1 MSKKFELL
9 RRNDN
14 RKVCDA
20 TKSSSL
26 SAMDAPAE
34 RTTFSLRRQTRSMF
48 MHDDNHTTSP
58 VTSNNS
64 FKTFFHRIGS
74 TGMLSRGQQN
84 NVKPTTD
91 ARTLYRSS
99 STSQLNTSSYIK
111 GDDPTDGVNLSG
123 RTKSTEQMALLEK
136 KHSHEKLLLC
146 ANKLPTKAASYDDIA
161 RVANEPQMPSKRA
174 NFPYAFLR
182 SKLSVLPEENGGSVI
197 NQKRVGRN
205 GLANEH
211 TVKAMTHTPHRSDEI
226 KVMANRANDSLT
238 SHDDTNCGQ
247 INALTYQR
255 INSFVSSNES
265 GYDSDSRQMDEQN
278 VIQSANAKNS
288 VENGL
293 DKAVASSRTSN
304 GENPIKRRR
313 YKHIKLDR
321 RNPNDML
328 GIIVSPQY
336 FNLDK
341 SIECRYVVTDINKSG
356 LANSDGKIRIGD
368 EIVNVNRMN
377 LRGMQSYEKVQEI
390 LKGFIDNSVEL
401 VISHDDLPAKPFQ
414 NVNTTETAVKLNGTI
429 SIESILEDADCM
441 QAQQTA
447 NSNSITSLNG
457 DAETGMASLP
467 NERNTDTLEN
477 RNNKSATDAPNTNV
491 QPKTNILS
499 GNKIID
505 MLPLQHCTEYI
516 PVYGDRSKTASII
529 GDDEKWQI
537 LSKHRSDFLSKYHG
551 YSSPQGI
558 DASNKTVARP
568 FDSALL
574 NLPTTKQCRYSYC
587 EYKPSSTSDYVKA
600 TFCTPYSAPLEYRS
614 IRFNRDLVRHSC
626 DLGGNVGES
635 HENNDTKQT
644 DEQIEKASLIESDA
658 NGAANARTRDESG
671 GTTIDTT
678 KIIAK
683 PISNKCDVDNK
694 DIEGGFQPNK
704 TNGSIILFRFF
715 LFHCFN
721 KRTPHTVQK
730 DIQKFIYLKVNFY
743 KGYGMKSLGFSIV
756 GGRDSPRGNLG
767 IFVKTIFASG
777 QAADNGN
784 LLVGMYDFGCVF
796 CSFSSCGAGKTCS
809 THLKPITVTKFDLM

>member
-1 MSKKFELL
+1 MFSRFSHTLLFLSLAVFTWGRRMSKKFELL

-20 TKSSSL
+20 TKSATL
-26 SAMDAPAE
+26 SATDAPAE
-34 RTTFSLRRQTRSMF
+34 RSTFSLRRQTRSMF
-48 MHDDNHTTSP
+48 MHDDNHTASP

-74 TGMLSRGQQN
+74 TGMLSRGHQN

-111 GDDPTDGVNLSG
+111 GDDPTDGVNLCS

-136 KHSHEKLLLC
+136 KHSTHDKLLLS
-146 ANKLPTKAASYDDIA
+146 ANKMPTKAASYDDIA

-211 TVKAMTHTPHRSDEI
+211 THTVKAMSHLPHRSDEM
-226 KVMANRANDSLT
+226 KVKSNRANDSLT
-238 SHDDTNCGQ
+238 SNEDTNCGQ

-278 VIQSANAKNS
+278 VIQSANAQNS

-293 DKAVASSRTSN
+293 EKVGAPSRTLN

-321 RNPNDML
+321 RNSSDML

-341 SIECRYVVTDINKSG
+341 AIECRYVVTDINKSG

-377 LRGMQSYEKVQEI
+377 LRGLQSYEKVQEI

-401 VISHDDLPAKPFQ
+401 VISHDDLPSKPFQ
-414 NVNTTETAVKLNGTI
+414 NVNTTESTA
-429 SIESILEDADCM
+429 SIESISEHVDGM

-447 NSNSITSLNG
+447 SG
-457 DAETGMASLP
+457 DAENGMASLC
-467 NERNTDTLEN
+467 NEQSMDALEN
-477 RNNKSATDAPNTNV
+477 RNNRSATDAPNTNV

-516 PVYGDRSKTASII
+516 PVYGDRSKTAAII

-537 LSKHRSDFLSKYHG
+537 LSKTRSDFLSKYHG
-551 YSSPQGI
+551 YSSSQGI

-568 FDSALL
+568 FDSALS

-626 DLGGNVGES
+626 DVGES
-635 HENNDTKQT
+635 HDNNDAKQT
-644 DEQIEKASLIESDA
+644 ADEQIETASLIESDA
-658 NGAANARTRDESG
+658 NDASANARTKDESG
-671 GTTIDTT
+671 SAAVDTT

-694 DIEGGFQPNK
+694 DVEGGYSIHPN
-704 TNGSIILFRFF
+704 NICCSIIIFHNFFFFYCF
-715 LFHCFN
+715 LFH
-721 KRTPHTVQK
+721 
-730 DIQKFIYLKVNFY
+730 
-743 KGYGMKSLGFSIV
+743 
-756 GGRDSPRGNLG
+756 
-767 IFVKTIFASG
+767 
-777 QAADNGN
+777 
-784 LLVGMYDFGCVF
+784 
-796 CSFSSCGAGKTCS
+796 
-809 THLKPITVTKFDLM
+809 